1 MGTRRSEPMLVL
13 FVDLYVARLT
23 TSVTTA
29 DVAAA
34 LARLGVTC
42 GTNELYD
49 ALERNPGLQ
58 RADGRWHPRRRRAS
72 SDVAVPATRQ
82 HATTAGDVPVGVQ
95 G

>member
-1 MGTRRSEPMLVL
+1 MLVL

-58 RADGRWHPRRRRAS
+58 RADGRWHPKRRRARP
-72 SDVAVPATRQ
+72 DVVVPATRRQ
-82 HATTAGDVPVGVQ
+82 AVAAGNAAAPA
-95 G
+95 